1 MAPRRAKH
9 ALLLAL
15 ASLAVLKAGALLVCA
30 DGHCRVPAFDTE
42 LLIAFHAWRTPLLDR
57 VFAALTW
64 AGSMYLLLP
73 LALLL
78 AVLDTRAAHTWQ
90 RSFLPLTLLSSWG
103 IVHITKLL
111 VARPRPAVLEPL
123 IALPADGSF
132 PSAHAAQV
140 MALACAWALRPGAMV
155 RAWTVMALGL
165 AVLGVGVSRLYLKVH
180 YPSDVLF
187 ALAAT
192 ALWVLALREA
202 YATFGVRS

>member
-1 MAPRRAKH
+1 MAASRAKR

-30 DGHCRVPAFDTE
+30 GGRCRVPAFDTE
-42 LLIAFHAWRTPLLDR
+42 LLIAFNTWRTPLLDSA
-57 VFAALTW
+57 FAALTW

-78 AVLDTRAAHTWQ
+78 ALIDTRPVHAWQ
-90 RSFLPLTLLSSWG
+90 RSFLPLALLSSWAV
-103 IVHITKLL
+103 VHITKLL

-132 PSAHAAQV
+132 PSAHAAQA
-140 MALACAWALRPGAMV
+140 MALACAWLLRPGAGL
-155 RAWTVMALGL
+155 RPWTALTLGL
-165 AVLGVGVSRLYLKVH
+165 AVLGVGVSRLYLEVH

-202 YATFGVRS
+202 YAAVGMRS